1 MPSSTSSS
9 NVSTWTWALIAGC
22 ALVAIAAEGGAR
34 VALDRVSKIQ
44 RRTANEYRLAQS
56 IGNDSCGRRHVLMVG
71 NSLLDEDVRFDRVR
85 EALASQWDA
94 RRFVV
99 EQTFYYDWY
108 YGLKRLFREGA
119 RPDLVVVMLS
129 PRQWIR
135 SDVRG
140 EYSAQYLMSAMDL
153 PSAVRDLN
161 VGATQA
167 TGFAFARAS
176 KFWGARAEI
185 RNFLLGRLM
194 PDLGRLMNFSS
205 VVESHP
211 LRDDEVE
218 PIATARVARLQAL
231 ASEHGARLVVLIPV
245 MLDNKD
251 GNGWLGLLNAARANG
266 VTPLMPA
273 ESGSFAAHLYRDA
286 GFHLNPEGAAQF
298 TDRLIPVLQK
308 ELASFEQA
316 DTTQASP

>member
-1 MPSSTSSS
+1 M
-9 NVSTWTWALIAGC
+9 VAL
-22 ALVAIAAEGGAR
+22 AAEGAAR
-34 VALDRVSKIQ
+34 LALDRVSNIQ
-44 RRTANEYRLAQS
+44 RRTADEYRLAQS
-56 IGNDSCGRRHVLMVG
+56 IGSDTCGRRHVLMVG
-71 NSLLDEDVRFDRVR
+71 NSLLDEDVHFDRVR
-85 EALASQWDA
+85 DALAGQWDA

-129 PRQWIR
+129 SRQWIR
-135 SDVRG
+135 TDVRG

-153 PSAVRDLN
+153 PDAARDLN
-161 VGATQA
+161 LSATQA

-205 VVESHP
+205 FVESRP

-218 PIATARVARLQAL
+218 RVATARIARLHSMA
-231 ASEHGARLVVLIPV
+231 AEHGARLVVLVPV
-245 MLDNKD
+245 MLDTKD
-251 GNGWLGLLNAARANG
+251 GNGWLGLLRAARANG

-286 GFHLNPEGAAQF
+286 GFHLNPEGAAAF

-308 ELASFEQA
+308 ELASFDRTDA
-316 DTTQASP
+316 TQASP